1 MVLFLGFLLEFVGVV
16 LFLFFAAVVSERV
29 LRCVG
34 PCEDVL
40 GLVGGSLVGC
50 LAGGLLSLSSSWSEC
65 GAFIVGCGLLL
76 SGGGFVFVCELLS
89 SSLVGDGILA
99 TLSAFG
105 LIVGTCDGFVV
116 LMYVMSASFL
126 VLLFW
131 LFLLLF
137 PIDAVLFCG
146 GGL

>member
-1 MVLFLGFLLEFVGVV
+1 MLVFFGFLFEFVGVV
-16 LFLFFAAVVSERV
+16 LVLFFVAVVSERS

-34 PCEDVL
+34 PFVGVL
-40 GLVGGSLVGC
+40 GLVGGDLVGC

-76 SGGGFVFVCELLS
+76 SGGGFVFACELLLL
-89 SSLVGDGILA
+89 SLVGDGILA

-105 LIVGTCDGFVV
+105 LIVVTCDGFVV

-131 LFLLLF
+131 LVLVLF

>member
-1 MVLFLGFLLEFVGVV
+1 M
-16 LFLFFAAVVSERV
+16 
-29 LRCVG
+29 
-34 PCEDVL
+34 
-40 GLVGGSLVGC
+40 
-50 LAGGLLSLSSSWSEC
+50 
-65 GAFIVGCGLLL
+65 
-76 SGGGFVFVCELLS
+76 S

-99 TLSAFG
+99 TLSVFG

-131 LFLLLF
+131 LFLVLF